1 MTILN
6 GSALLRAAPLSPML
20 ATKER
25 AHGVSH
31 GLSEAGFDI
40 RVKQTIR
47 FMPPNPLVFSDVMQI
62 TSWPPRNS
70 IALEA
75 FFGYVEV
82 EDHSDDGDEPTI
94 TRTPGRFTLASSVES
109 FQMPTNLLGIVHD
122 KSTWIRQGM
131 SVANTVIEPGW
142 GPAPDRPEDGCFLT
156 LELTFHGNEPLTI
169 RAGSGIAQVIFHEIG
184 EQASYGGKYTG
195 QPSRP
200 VAAILEKG

>member
-1 MTILN
+1 MTIIN
-6 GSALLRAAPLSPML
+6 GQKLLRAAPLSPML
-20 ATKER
+20 TTKER

-31 GLSEAGFDI
+31 GLSEAGYDLRI
-40 RVKQTIR
+40 KQTIR
-47 FMPPNPLVFSDVMQI
+47 FVPPNPLAFADVMQI
-62 TSWPPRNS
+62 ASWPPRDS

-75 FFGYVEV
+75 LLGYVEV
-82 EDHSDDGDEPTI
+82 EDWLEDDDHVI

-169 RAGSGIAQVIFHEIG
+169 EAGSGIAQVIFHEIG
-184 EQASYGGKYTG
+184 ETARYGGKYTG